1 VNNFF
6 LFYACILIKFQ
17 VYISASKLKHS
28 MSLIPAPKAPPLEER
43 QTAYLAARNRIF
55 GLSSTEEG
63 DSTSPKL
70 RKDPTVARRMI
81 AHALGCKMEVTSD
94 PDRCGNESKNGRTN
108 DGTQNYRERRGN
120 NPRSL
125 NAENLKKEQL
135 GQQRG
140 CLQMHWAELLAEKN
154 E

>member
-1 VNNFF
+1 
-6 LFYACILIKFQ
+6 
-17 VYISASKLKHS
+17 
-28 MSLIPAPKAPPLEER
+28 MPLIPAPTLPPLEER

-63 DSTSPKL
+63 GFTSPKL

-81 AHALGCKMEVTSD
+81 THALGCKMEVTSD
-94 PDRCGNESKNGRTN
+94 PEIGGNEPKNGRRN
-108 DGTQNYRERRGN
+108 DSTHNYRERKGN

-135 GQQRG
+135 GAAKRMFANALG
-140 CLQMHWAELLAEKN
+140 RTSCGEK
-154 E
+154 